1 MREPVVQCGL
11 PAHVLNSAATYP
23 PTDRLQISVL
33 FDAIRIE
40 VLNVPYVTIHNVLH
54 RIHRELIKRAH
65 PAEIMHIAA
74 QAHGFTSADAQ
85 SPTTRRIDLIAPN
98 YLFVGLVP
106 SGCGWTLI
114 VQPY

>member
-1 MREPVVQCGL
+1 MRNSVEYCGL
-11 PAHVLNSAATYP
+11 PSNVLNSAATYP

-40 VLNVPYVTIHNVLH
+40 VTNVPYVTVRDVLH

-65 PAEIMHIAA
+65 PAEIMHMAA
-74 QAHGFTSADAQ
+74 QAHGCTPADPR

-98 YLFVGLVP
+98 YSFAGLAP
-106 SGCGWTLI
+106 SGHGWTLI
-114 VQPY
+114 VRA